1 MKEPQF
7 LDEAFSQVCSNL
19 LKIFIRKHRDY
30 GKDNILD
37 TGEMG
42 IIFRIN
48 DKVNRLRNLEQNN
61 QEPQNESIE
70 ETWSDIAIY
79 AIIAILYRK
88 SWFQKLNLT
97 ERTKAR

>member
-1 MKEPQF
+1 MKQPQF
-7 LDEAFSQVCSNL
+7 LDEAFSHITSQL
-19 LKIFIRKHRDY
+19 LLVFIRKHKDY

-48 DKVNRLRNLEQNN
+48 DKINRLKNLEQNN
-61 QEPQNESIE
+61 KEPQNESIE
-70 ETWSDIAIY
+70 ETWVDIAIY

-88 SWFQKLNLT
+88 GWFQKLNL
-97 ERTKAR
+97 KP